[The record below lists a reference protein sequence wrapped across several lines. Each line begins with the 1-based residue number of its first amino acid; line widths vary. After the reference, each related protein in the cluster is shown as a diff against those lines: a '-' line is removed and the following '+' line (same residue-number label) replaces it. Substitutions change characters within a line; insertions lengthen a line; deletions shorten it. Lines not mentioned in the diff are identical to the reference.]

1 MAKIP
6 RSQRRGTEPDDAVS
20 DLPLR
25 RLLSRMAL
33 VAGVVGAAVC
43 AWIASDTGT
52 HQGVWI
58 FAAAVSGAT
67 ALVAAIDL
75 GVIRHRMHERIL
87 RTFRFPHPR

>member
-1 MAKIP
+1 M
-6 RSQRRGTEPDDAVS
+6 S

-33 VAGVVGAAVC
+33 VAGVVAAAVC
-43 AWIASDTGT
+43 AWVAADADS

-58 FAAAVSGAT
+58 FAAAMSAAT
-67 ALVAAIDL
+67 AIVAAIDL

-87 RTFRFPHPR
+87 RSLRFPHPR